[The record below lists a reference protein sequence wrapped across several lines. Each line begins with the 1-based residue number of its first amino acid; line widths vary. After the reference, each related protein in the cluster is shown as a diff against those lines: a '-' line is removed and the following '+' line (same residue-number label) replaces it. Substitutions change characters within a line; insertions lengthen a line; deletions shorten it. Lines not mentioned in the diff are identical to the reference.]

1 MNIRPLE
8 SLTKEELIEL
18 IKHERGHNDM
28 VNDNAPAIDKTSDS
42 ALNAKYTDAYI
53 SGYVVA
59 CNFAA
64 SLAAEA
70 WVNHVFHTGLDGL
83 IERCKNMEQVL
94 LEKAQACQESGR
106 YKQTTQELVKHEH
119 IADTRKMVQGEWKLV
134 PVEPTKEMK
143 TAAICAEVYQ
153 DSPIDTGGITWAEIA
168 KIYKAMLAA
177 APQTGRISDDW
188 KETSPDIKAI
198 KKGDMRVINGVL
210 MTCTDPEIG
219 RWQGSAPQRAEPCA
233 TCNDMGAVGNILNAE
248 PCPDYP
254 PASTTVKDCLTVEPT
269 DSEMLDWIENNARI
283 DPDMSGNHTYWPT
296 SFGKQI
302 RGRNLR
308 DAITK
313 RMRGEE

>member
-18 IKHERGHNDM
+18 VKQERGDHNGD
-28 VNDNAPAIDKTSDS
+28 DKTSDS
-42 ALNAKYTDAYI
+42 VLNAKYTDGYI

-64 SLAAEA
+64 SLASEA

-83 IERCKNMEQVL
+83 IERCKNMQQVL
-94 LEKAQACQESGR
+94 LEKAQACR
-106 YKQTTQELVKHEH
+106 
-119 IADTRKMVQGEWKLV
+119 AQGHGHVLFYPLAMIPEGWKLV
-134 PVEPTKEMK
+134 PVEPTEAMNI
-143 TAAICAEVYQ
+143 AARDWSIGKYGKAIGTDASEGC
-153 DSPIDTGGITWAEIA
+153 
-168 KIYKAMLAA
+168 YKAMLAA
-177 APQTGRISDDW
+177 TPTI
-188 KETSPDIKAI
+188 
-198 KKGDMRVINGVL
+198 
-210 MTCTDPEIG
+210 
-219 RWQGSAPQRAEPCA
+219 
-233 TCNDMGAVGNILNAE
+233 
-248 PCPDYP
+248 
-254 PASTTVKDCLTVEPT
+254 KDCLTAQPT

-313 RMRGEE
+313 AMRGEE